1 MDITSAL
8 VHSATGP
15 SPWDLG
21 NEVLYD
27 LCRTHPGHSSEPAVI
42 AKIWLIGRSYAAAIE
57 RRRNKTDE
65 NDDFY
70 VEVVAPRVKNSGIDG
85 WLEELRSTASPSDA
99 TLDAILRVHGQLTAL
114 FEEITGLEK
123 RSLASKYLHFHLPHL
138 FFIYDARAVKG
149 LQRLQQVVGRAS
161 SASIEGV
168 DNEYRKFFEK
178 CLRLRA
184 EIMRRFGASL
194 SPRETDKLLLQVSA
208 REA

>member
-8 VHSATGP
+8 VQSATCP

-21 NEVLYD
+21 NDVLYD
-27 LCRTHPGHSSEPAVI
+27 LCRAHPGHSSEPAVI

-70 VEVVAPRVKNSGIDG
+70 VEVVAPKVKSSGIDA
-85 WLEELRSTASPSDA
+85 WLQKLGSFAAPTDA
-99 TLDAILRVHGQLTAL
+99 NFEQIVRVHGHVTDL
-114 FEEITGLEK
+114 FEQITGLEK

-161 SASIEGV
+161 SASIAGG

-178 CLRLRA
+178 CLRLQA
-184 EIMRRFGASL
+184 EIKKRFGASV

-208 REA
+208 SGA

>member
-8 VHSATGP
+8 VQSAKGP

-21 NEVLYD
+21 NNVLYD
-27 LCRTHPGHSSEPAVI
+27 LCRAHPGHSSEPAVI

-70 VEVVAPRVKNSGIDG
+70 VEVVAPRVKNSGIDL
-85 WLEELRSTASPSDA
+85 WLQELEAIAAPTDA
-99 TLDAILRVHGQLTAL
+99 TSHQVVQVHGRVTAL
-114 FEEITGLEK
+114 FDQITGLEK

-138 FFIYDARAVKG
+138 FFIYDARAVNG
-149 LQRLQQVVGRAS
+149 LQRLQQLVGRAS
-161 SASIEGV
+161 SASIEGG

-178 CLRLRA
+178 CLRLQA
-184 EIMRRFGASL
+184 HIKQRFEVSMN
-194 SPRETDKLLLQVSA
+194 PREIDKLLLQVSA
-208 REA
+208 SGA